1 MNKLSELYLNDMIDI
16 DYYNEQYSS
25 LKKILEENE
34 KNKDIDKTKSN
45 LKKIQK
51 YLSSDIFKTYD
62 KLNNQ
67 EKRELWGSIIESI
80 EIKGK
85 NEFEINFLI

>member
-1 MNKLSELYLNDMIDI
+1 M
-16 DYYNEQYSS
+16 
-25 LKKILEENE
+25 
-34 KNKDIDKTKSN
+34 
-45 LKKIQK
+45 KKIQK

-85 NEFEINFLI
+85 NELEINFFNLVYQTRITWWIFLISTLIN